1 MYLVR
6 TPSIIK
12 PVAKDFIWNIPTTE
26 KEIYL
31 TFDDGPTPGVTNL
44 ALDLLLQYNAK
55 ATFFCLGKNV
65 TSNPELYRRIKEE
78 GHAIGNH
85 SWDHPDGWKT
95 HDISYYKNVIR
106 ADQIIASSFF
116 RPPYG
121 RITLS
126 QAKVLK
132 KRFQLIMWTVLSAD
146 FDAAVTPEIC
156 LQNVINNVDQGSI
169 IVFHDSEKAKRNML
183 YALEESLKFFTE
195 EGYTFRAIS
204 NL

>member
-26 KEIYL
+26 KVIYL
-31 TFDDGPTPGVTNL
+31 TFDDGPTPGVTDQ
-44 ALDLLLQYNAK
+44 ALDLLLQYSAK

-65 TSNPELYRRIKEE
+65 ASNPELYQRIKEE
-78 GHAIGNH
+78 GHTIGNH

-106 ADQIIASSFF
+106 ADQIIESSFF

-121 RITLS
+121 RIKLN

-146 FDAAVTPEIC
+146 FDASVTPEIC

-204 NL
+204 KL